1 MQIIENLIPKGWQEE
16 ILGLMTK
23 IYWSYT
29 PGTSDYNLNIEEGL
43 DIFTDENT
51 IDTVQYCHVAL
62 QDGKSTTHIMNFFPM
77 IYLLQ
82 DRLQKK
88 IISVHRIKI
97 NCLNPKPNFTSY
109 NYNVAHVDSRNSNL
123 TSVIYYINDS
133 DGDTFVFDEFA
144 NINERIKSLTLSN
157 RVTPVMGNALVIPS
171 SQFHASSNP
180 INTQARF
187 VINFMM
193 ELEK

>member
-16 ILGLMTK
+16 ILGLMTE
-23 IYWSYT
+23 INWTYRSLTVSY
-29 PGTSDYNLNIEEGL
+29 DDEIVEGL
-43 DIFTDENT
+43 DICKDANT
-51 IDTVQYCHVAL
+51 IDTVQYSHVAL
-62 QDGKSTTHIMNFFPM
+62 NSNTNQSTVMNFFPLIYM
-77 IYLLQ
+77 IQ

-88 IISVHRIKI
+88 IKAVNRIKV
-97 NCLNPKPNFTSY
+97 NCLNPKPDFGVN

-144 NINERIKSLTLSN
+144 NINERIKSLTLNN